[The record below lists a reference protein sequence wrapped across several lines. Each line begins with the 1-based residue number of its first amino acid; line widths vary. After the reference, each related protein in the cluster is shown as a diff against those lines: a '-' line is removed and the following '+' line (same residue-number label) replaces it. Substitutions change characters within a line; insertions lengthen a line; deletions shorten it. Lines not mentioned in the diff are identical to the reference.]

1 MGRNDSKHLLCY
13 KSVIEYAMRSAS
25 GQRERPMDLSVFKRR
40 HGGSWRASKLAALVC
55 FLATGAILAA
65 ALLQQH
71 DFNGEIASTARQLF

>member
-1 MGRNDSKHLLCY
+1 
-13 KSVIEYAMRSAS
+13 
-25 GQRERPMDLSVFKRR
+25 MDLSVFKRR